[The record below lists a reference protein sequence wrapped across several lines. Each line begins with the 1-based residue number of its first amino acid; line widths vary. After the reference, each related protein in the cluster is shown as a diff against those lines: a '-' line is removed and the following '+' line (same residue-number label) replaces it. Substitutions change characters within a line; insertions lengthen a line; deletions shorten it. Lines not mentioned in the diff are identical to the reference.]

1 MDTRGGGALTDTLQA
16 PTLVVSDPPHGDVD
30 LEAVAELLELD
41 VFATRLKLVFSAPE
55 VMLASGREEAGE
67 FAGALGATGFRVS
80 ILDGTAL
87 TGVPWPYPVSSLA
100 LDVSCLR
107 GAMGE
112 GAVTIPYDAPVVGV
126 YCRPPKSRPMR
137 SAPARSAQP
146 AVELDRAVASGHGP
160 TIAQAIQHMT
170 ILDLYFREEGL
181 LRRATILPT
190 VLDVDG
196 ERLLKDLGA
205 RFERLRLDT
214 RLAGVRPRAPF
225 TVERGF
231 SGSERRRYSFGTLS
245 LRYVLEAIAPE
256 LGTIP
261 QYELGSRLSYA
272 LGPLD

>member
-1 MDTRGGGALTDTLQA
+1 MEI
-16 PTLVVSDPPHGDVD
+16 PTLVVSDPPHDEVD
-30 LEAVAELLELD
+30 LEAAAELLELD
-41 VFATRLKLVFSAPE
+41 VFATRLKVVFSAPE
-55 VMLASGREEAGE
+55 VMLAAGPDEAGA
-67 FAGALGATGFRVS
+67 FAEALRATGFDVS
-80 ILDGTAL
+80 ILNGEAL
-87 TGVPWPYPVSSLA
+87 TGIPWPYPVSSLA

-107 GAMGE
+107 GAIREE
-112 GAVTIPYDAPVVGV
+112 GVTIPYDAPVVGV

-137 SAPARSAQP
+137 STPARSARP

-160 TIAQAIQHMT
+160 TIAQAIQEMT
-170 ILDLYFREEGL
+170 ILDLYFREEGV
-181 LRRATILPT
+181 LRRATVLPS

-196 ERLLKDLGA
+196 ERLLKDLGT
-205 RFERLRLDT
+205 RFENLRLDS

-231 SGSERRRYSFGTLS
+231 AGSERRRYSFGTLS

-256 LGTIP
+256 LGTVP